1 MAAHVLAGTN
11 HPTGPHKF
19 SVVVDACAAPGNKA
33 SPALSLC
40 FRSVLF
46 CRQYNTKKKNL
57 NLFLSSGN
65 KASHLAAIAMEPR
78 GMLVAVEADAVRE
91 KLLRATLR
99 RQLCFNVRVVGKDM
113 LMDICI
119 YGYTDIWMYG

>member
-1 MAAHVLAGTN
+1 MRVRPRATRQVLHCLYVFVQYYT
-11 HPTGPHKF
+11 
-19 SVVVDACAAPGNKA
+19 VGNII
-33 SPALSLC
+33 
-40 FRSVLF
+40 
-46 CRQYNTKKKNL
+46 QQKKVL

-113 LMDICI
+113 HM
-119 YGYTDIWMYG
+119 YTWISHRLYAMLHSHSDALNNNSVGLIF